1 MTAAVAPA
9 PASDTPLAASDTGG
23 IDPKARAERRLAW
36 SLCAPAV
43 IIMLA
48 IVVYPLVY
56 AIYLSFRRSDLR
68 YPAQAKWIG
77 FANYSTILTSG
88 VWWRALWF
96 TLLVVVASVAVELVL
111 GMGIAILMQRA
122 LILRNFF
129 RTIVLLPYGIITVVA
144 AFSWQFAWTPHL
156 GWIAGLLG
164 NNKAPLTG
172 TWSAFGI
179 IVLSEIWKATPF
191 MALLLLSGLVLV
203 PDELLEAAAIDGAR
217 PWQRFTRIMLPI
229 MKPAILV
236 ALLFRTLD
244 AFRIFDNI
252 FVLENGGTNTTTP
265 VSVLNFNQ
273 VFRGLN
279 LGIGSAMA
287 VLIFIVTLIIT
298 VLFIKGFGTAAP
310 GSDGRRM

>member
-1 MTAAVAPA
+1 MTAAIAPVETVATTARSPR
-9 PASDTPLAASDTGG
+9 TV
-23 IDPKARAERRLAW
+23 DPKARAERRLAW
-36 SLCAPAV
+36 TLCAPAV
-43 IIMLA
+43 LVMGL

-68 YPAQAKWIG
+68 YPSRAG
-77 FANYSTILTSG
+77 FVGLDNYVTVLSSA
-88 VWWRALWF
+88 VWWRAVWF
-96 TLLVVVASVAVELVL
+96 TLAVVVASVAVELVL
-111 GMGIAILMQRA
+111 GMGVALLMQRA
-122 LILRNFF
+122 MFFRNLF
-129 RTIVLLPYGIITVVA
+129 RTIVLVPYGIITVVA

-156 GWIAGLLG
+156 GWIAGIIG
-164 NNKAPLTG
+164 NDKAPLSG

-203 PDELLEAAAIDGAR
+203 PDELLEAAAIDGASG
-217 PWQRFTRIMLPI
+217 WQRFSRIMLPI
-229 MKPAILV
+229 MKPAVLV

-287 VLIFIVTLIIT
+287 VLIFLITLVIT
-298 VLFIKGFGTAAP
+298 GLFIKGFGAAAP
-310 GSDGRRM
+310 GSDGGR

>member
-1 MTAAVAPA
+1 M
-9 PASDTPLAASDTGG
+9 
-23 IDPKARAERRLAW
+23 
-36 SLCAPAV
+36 LCAPAV
-43 IIMLA
+43 VIMVLT
-48 IVVYPLVY
+48 VVYPVGY
-56 AIYLSFRRSDLR
+56 AIYLSFRRYDLR
-68 YPAQAKWIG
+68 YPAQAKWVG
-77 FANYSTILTSG
+77 FANYSAVLNSG

-96 TLLVVVASVAVELVL
+96 TLLIVVASVAIELVL
-111 GMGIAILMQRA
+111 GMGIALLMQRA
-122 LILRNFF
+122 LVLRNAF

-156 GWIAGLLG
+156 GWIAGIVG
-164 NNKAPLTG
+164 NSHAPLAG
-172 TWSAFGI
+172 TTSAFFI
-179 IVLSEIWKATPF
+179 IVLSEVWKATPF

-203 PDELLEAAAIDGAR
+203 PDDLLEASAIDGAS

-252 FVLENGGTNTTTP
+252 FVLENGGTDTTTP

-287 VLIFIVTLIIT
+287 VLIFVVTLIIT
-298 VLFIKGFGTAAP
+298 VVFIKGFGTAAP
-310 GSDGRRM
+310 GSDGSSK

>member
-1 MTAAVAPA
+1 MTTAVAPA
-9 PASDTPLAASDTGG
+9 RTRRASARSAP

-43 IIMLA
+43 IIMAA
-48 IVVYPLVY
+48 IVVYPVAY
-56 AIYLSFRRSDLR
+56 ALYLSFRRYDLR
-68 YPAQAKWIG
+68 YPSQAKFVG
-77 FANYSTILTSG
+77 FSNYTAVLSSG
-88 VWWRALWF
+88 IWWHALYY
-96 TLLVVVASVAVELVL
+96 TLLVMVVSVIIELVL
-111 GMGIAILMQRA
+111 GMGIALLMQRA
-122 LILRNFF
+122 LFFKNAF
-129 RTIVLLPYGIITVVA
+129 RTLVLIPYGIITVVA

-156 GWIAGLLG
+156 GWIAGLIG
-164 NNKAPLTG
+164 NNHAPLTG
-172 TWSAFGI
+172 KWSAFGI
-179 IVLSEIWKATPF
+179 IVLSEVWKATPF

-203 PDELLEAAAIDGAR
+203 PDELLEASAIDGAS

-252 FVLENGGTNTTTP
+252 FVLTNGGTNTTTS
-265 VSVLNFNQ
+265 VSILNFNQ
-273 VFRGLN
+273 VFKGLN

-298 VLFIKGFGTAAP
+298 TIFIKGFGTAAP
-310 GSDGRRM
+310 GSDGRRL